1 MTLSVKP
8 FGCMPSRGRL
18 RRRPVAHHREVPA
31 GAIFCAIETNGD
43 GAVNFYSRVQMML
56 FKARLAAKAEY
67 KAVLDEAGLTVE
79 EMRAYLA
86 KKRWRGSSLFYPR
99 HGTVASQAA
108 NLAQHVVDDIKKT
121 RTAKIIDFT
130 KRVIAR
136 RGAKAAHAA
145 ARAARRR
152 VGELVAP
159 MLQALM
165 GGLTEKLRV
174 IVHRGLQ
181 ETGNEGPVLKRV
193 REVANTVNDLL
204 GKPIHGGDDAGEAVT
219 SAAPA
224 PAAAPLQA
232 PVVVYFDGKD
242 HRTKT
247 KIEELLRGRDIV
259 FTVLDVAN
267 DEAERSW
274 VVTAAK
280 SEEFPIVVI
289 AGTPVGGFQEL
300 TQLDVQGELKRLVFA
315 LQ

>member
-1 MTLSVKP
+1 
-8 FGCMPSRGRL
+8 
-18 RRRPVAHHREVPA
+18 
-31 GAIFCAIETNGD
+31 
-43 GAVNFYSRVQMML
+43 
-56 FKARLAAKAEY
+56 
-67 KAVLDEAGLTVE
+67 
-79 EMRAYLA
+79 
-86 KKRWRGSSLFYPR
+86 
-99 HGTVASQAA
+99 
-108 NLAQHVVDDIKKT
+108 
-121 RTAKIIDFT
+121 
-130 KRVIAR
+130 
-136 RGAKAAHAA
+136 
-145 ARAARRR
+145 
-152 VGELVAP
+152 
-159 MLQALM
+159 MLQGIMGGKL

-204 GKPIHGGDDAGEAVT
+204 GKPIRGADDAGETVT

-289 AGTPVGGFQEL
+289 AGTPVGGFQQL
-300 TQLDVQGELKRLVFA
+300 TQLDVQGELKRLAFGS
-315 LQ
+315 Q